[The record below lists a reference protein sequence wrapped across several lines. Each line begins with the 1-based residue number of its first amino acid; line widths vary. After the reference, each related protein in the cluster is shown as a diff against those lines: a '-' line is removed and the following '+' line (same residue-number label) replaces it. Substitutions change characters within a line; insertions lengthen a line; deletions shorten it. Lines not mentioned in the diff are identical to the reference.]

1 MKKYLF
7 ILFLTP
13 LLSIAQ
19 KKKDL
24 QETIIKYQDSVFN
37 LKNDIQVR
45 NVQEDLLNKEISKIK
60 LELENSKTENESLTK
75 DKNRISNNVKIL
87 SEDLNKLEKNKQDN
101 IKEINMLKQEISQ
114 YKDSLT
120 AQEEQYQF
128 LLNQKES
135 NENNVSEE
143 LIKKFAPKIVEG
155 VDKLKKWSKTL

>member
-1 MKKYLF
+1 MNKYLF
-7 ILFLTP
+7 ILIFTP

-45 NVQEDLLNKEISKIK
+45 NVQENILNKEISKIK
-60 LELENSKTENESLTK
+60 LELENRKTENESLTK
-75 DKNRISNNVKIL
+75 DKNRISNNMKIL

-101 IKEINMLKQEISQ
+101 IKEINLLQQEISQ

-120 AQEEQYQF
+120 A
-128 LLNQKES
+128 L
-135 NENNVSEE
+135 
-143 LIKKFAPKIVEG
+143 
-155 VDKLKKWSKTL
+155 